1 MTIYSRR
8 SLHRRAWPSSEILSM
23 APDKGAPLVGRRI
36 TEENAGRGEKLT
48 AQHVVF
54 EDGQPAGDGLA
65 SIDAEKRLLHRGI
78 ERLRL
83 HHRTGDIDLD
93 DAMDLGDNRRAGKSL

>member
-1 MTIYSRR
+1 
-8 SLHRRAWPSSEILSM
+8 M
-23 APDKGAPLVGRRI
+23 ALDKGAPLVGRMI
-36 TEENAGRGEKLT
+36 IEETAGRDEQLP
-48 AQHVVF
+48 AHHVVF

-83 HHRTGDIDLD
+83 HHRTSDIDLD
-93 DAMDLGDNRRAGKSL
+93 DAMDLGDNHRADKSL